1 MRLSIFDYGK
11 MLIPWALPAG
21 IAVLFLAERL
31 PMVRRDLFCKL
42 PLLGGHYEEYK
53 NMDSD

>member
-11 MLIPWALPAG
+11 MLVPWALPAG
-21 IAVLFLAERL
+21 IAVLFFAERL
-31 PMVRRDLFCKL
+31 PMVRRDFFCKL
-42 PLLGGHYEEYK
+42 PLVGDLYEEYK